1 MLKSIELGKKNRQK
15 LLILDM
21 DETMISARYRH
32 KLPHG
37 FVTDFEIDFQGQ
49 PIHVRKRP
57 YLADCL
63 DRLSQ
68 LYEIVVFTA
77 GIQEYAD
84 KILDDIDPERSIIK
98 KRLYRQDCIQVQEF
112 FIKDLDVFID
122 REKENIIIV
131 DNSILSFAFD
141 IDNGVP
147 I

>member
-32 KLPHG
+32 KMPVG

-63 DRLSQ
+63 ERLSS

-77 GIQEYAD
+77 GI
-84 KILDDIDPERSIIK
+84 
-98 KRLYRQDCIQVQEF
+98 
-112 FIKDLDVFID
+112 
-122 REKENIIIV
+122 
-131 DNSILSFAFD
+131 
-141 IDNGVP
+141 
-147 I
+147 